1 MPLAL
6 FSAAFACLL
15 SVLLTPLFRE
25 FALRAGWVNKPD
37 HNRKVHPVPVPRIGG
52 VPIILASAGSVA
64 AVLFV
69 SRQGSAP
76 VQHLPLLWK
85 LLPAI
90 AVVFLTGLLDDLVG
104 LKPRHKLVGQTLAAA
119 AAWLAGVRIGGLD
132 TEWSAVLTV
141 LWLVGCTNA
150 FNLIDGCDGVATG
163 VGLFATITTGI
174 AALLHGDT
182 GLMMATAPLAG
193 ALCGF
198 LWFNF
203 NPASIFLGDSGSL
216 WLGFMLGCYAVIW
229 SQKSAT
235 LLGMSAPV
243 IALSVP
249 LLDTGLSI
257 VRRFLRSEPIFRPD
271 QGHIHHRLLAR
282 GLTPRRVALLL
293 YGASGVAACFSLLQ
307 STLRAEGLV
316 IVLVCGSAWFGIQY
330 LGYREFGVAAR
341 LLHRDFR
348 SMVRAEM
355 LMDGFEKS
363 LRAAGTADECWKV
376 IRAAGR
382 DLGFCAVSLRING
395 SHYHEQLQTNV
406 NGHWD
411 LRIPLS
417 ESEYVLLTHQ
427 VESSAAPSLLIPFTN
442 LIYRT
447 LSPKAAQ
454 FPHRTAA

>member
-6 FSAAFACLL
+6 FSAAFAFLL

-25 FALRAGWVNKPD
+25 FALRAGWVDKPD
-37 HNRKVHPVPVPRIGG
+37 QNRKVHPVPVPRIGG
-52 VPIILASAGSVA
+52 VPIVLASAGAVA
-64 AVLFV
+64 AILYLG
-69 SRQGSAP
+69 RHGSTP

-90 AVVFLTGLLDDLVG
+90 ALVFLTGLLDDLVG
-104 LKPRHKLVGQTLAAA
+104 LKPRHKLIGQTLAAS
-119 AAWLAGVRIGGLD
+119 AAWWAGVRIGGLGA
-132 TEWSAVLTV
+132 EWSAVLTV
-141 LWLVGCTNA
+141 LWLVGCTKA

-163 VGLFATITTGI
+163 VGLFATVTTGI

-198 LWFNF
+198 LYFNF

-257 VRRFLRSEPIFRPD
+257 ARRFLRHEPIFRPD

-293 YGASGVAACFSLLQ
+293 YGASGVAAGFSLLQ

-316 IVLVCGSAWFGIQY
+316 IVLFCGAAWFGIQY

-355 LMDGFEKS
+355 LLDGVEKS
-363 LRAAGTADECWKV
+363 LGAAGTVDECWRV
-376 IRAAGR
+376 IRAAGQ

-395 SHYHEQLQTNV
+395 SHYHEQLRANV

-427 VESSAAPSLLIPFTN
+427 FEPSKAPSLVIPFTN

-447 LSPKAAQ
+447 LAPKAAHL
-454 FPHRTAA
+454 PRRTAA